1 MAIYGALLVTGLVG
15 SLGHCL
21 GMCGPLVLMVGLQF
35 EAKGMAALLRYLVY
49 HGARVT
55 VYALL
60 GAFVAGIGSFL
71 APGARLGAWPA
82 VLSMALGL
90 GVALLG
96 LGYVGWL
103 PTLQLP
109 RLGRLWYQAQ
119 SWALPKA
126 RHPAGLA
133 LVGALNGLLPCALVY
148 SALLTVAASRR
159 ATSGALGMLAFGV
172 GTAPALLVVGLGA
185 RALGT
190 RVRKGLARA
199 SGFLIGLIGLQLVLR
214 GLAALRFVPHLH
226 VGKVMLW

>member
-1 MAIYGALLVTGLVG
+1 MEIYGALLVTGLVG

-21 GMCGPLVLMVGLQF
+21 GMCGPLVWMVGLQI
-35 EAKGMAALLRYLVY
+35 EAKGMVVLLRYLVY

-60 GAFVAGIGSFL
+60 GAFVAGISSLL
-71 APGARLGAWPA
+71 APGARLGMWPG
-82 VLSMALGL
+82 VLSMVLGL

-96 LGYVGWL
+96 LGYLGWL
-103 PTLQLP
+103 PMLQTP
-109 RLGRLWYQAQ
+109 RLGRLWHQAQ

-133 LVGALNGLLPCALVY
+133 LIGALNGLLPCALVY

-159 ATSGALGMLAFGV
+159 VTSGALGMLAFGV
-172 GTAPALLVVGLGA
+172 GTAPALLVVGWSA
-185 RALGT
+185 RALGA
-190 RVRKGLARA
+190 RVRKRLARVA
-199 SGFLIGLIGLQLVLR
+199 GFLIGLIGLQLILR
-214 GLAALRFVPHLH
+214 GLAALSIVPHLR